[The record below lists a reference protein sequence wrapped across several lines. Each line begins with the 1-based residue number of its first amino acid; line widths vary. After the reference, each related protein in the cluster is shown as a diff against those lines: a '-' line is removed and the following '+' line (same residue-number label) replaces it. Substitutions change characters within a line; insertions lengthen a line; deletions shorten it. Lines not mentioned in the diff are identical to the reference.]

1 MATSMREISKTER
14 EMGKERESTLT
25 GLNTKESTWMTNL
38 MEEVRLVKRLP
49 SGLHK
54 LGIIFLIG
62 LYIWK
67 DGERYEGEWKDG
79 KFHGKGIKT
88 LPDGTVFDGEW
99 FEGRPFGSGM
109 CKYPDGAKYTG
120 NWLNG

>member
-1 MATSMREISKTER
+1 MI
-14 EMGKERESTLT
+14 
-25 GLNTKESTWMTNL
+25 NH
-38 MEEVRLVKRLP
+38 MEEV
-49 SGLHK
+49 SK
-54 LGIIFLIG
+54 LNYYITNKIILG

-99 FEGRPFGSGM
+99 NEGRPFGTGL